1 MRWLTVWLL
10 LAAAY
15 LGGLLICRALGGAAL
30 WRPVDPANLVFIP
43 ATQIAALAVLAAT
56 ASQRRRG

>member
-15 LGGLLICRALGGAAL
+15 LAGLLLCRGLAGGAV
-30 WRPVDPANLVFIP
+30 WRPIDLLNLVFIP
-43 ATQIAALAVLAAT
+43 AAQIAALAVLAAT